1 MLCGPLGL
9 FVLWDGVRT
18 LYRVIRTRMWPVTD
32 VYIMYA
38 GAEEIETAGITRSEG
53 TYLGTGH
60 LPLVVYEYAVGEKIY
75 RGAEIRARPERVRN
89 RAWALRKARL
99 YRTCTSVRYNPDNPS
114 QSVLDTR
121 IELRDFFPILLG
133 IGIIA
138 LGLWPLL

>member
-1 MLCGPLGL
+1 
-9 FVLWDGVRT
+9 
-18 LYRVIRTRMWPVTD
+18 
-32 VYIMYA
+32 
-38 GAEEIETAGITRSEG
+38 
-53 TYLGTGH
+53 
-60 LPLVVYEYAVGEKIY
+60 VYEYAVGEKIY

-89 RAWALRKARL
+89 RARALRKARL